1 MTRARLNISRY
12 CLLYLLLC
20 TFAFSQDSASA
31 GLRSLRI
38 DAGRVIGEIRSFQ
51 GQNGPPSPVM
61 AGLPNLVRQ
70 YKELRV
76 NQVRTHDFMGPTE
89 IDSQFTQSN
98 ALLRS
103 QDSRSASVTVVQPA
117 QPRETLVR

>member
-1 MTRARLNISRY
+1 MTRARMNISCY
-12 CLLYLLLC
+12 CLFYLLLC
-20 TFAFSQDSASA
+20 KFAFSQDTANA

-38 DAGRVIGEIRSFQ
+38 DAARVIGEIKSFQ
-51 GQNGPPSPVM
+51 GLNGPPSPVM

-98 ALLRS
+98 ALLTF
-103 QDSRSASVTVVQPA
+103 QIPRSALA
-117 QPRETLVR
+117 W